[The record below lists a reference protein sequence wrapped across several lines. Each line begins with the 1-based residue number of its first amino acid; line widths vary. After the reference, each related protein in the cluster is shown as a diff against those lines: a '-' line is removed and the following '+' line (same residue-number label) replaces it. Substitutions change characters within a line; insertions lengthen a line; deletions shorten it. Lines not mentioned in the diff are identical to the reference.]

1 MLGLAR
7 EVAAMT
13 GKPLRTPNK
22 TAPAAVPGGE
32 DAAESEMLRSEY
44 DRLA

>member
-1 MLGLAR
+1 M
-7 EVAAMT
+7 
-13 GKPLRTPNK
+13 PFNLRATDTN
-22 TAPAAVPGGE
+22 APAAVPGGE